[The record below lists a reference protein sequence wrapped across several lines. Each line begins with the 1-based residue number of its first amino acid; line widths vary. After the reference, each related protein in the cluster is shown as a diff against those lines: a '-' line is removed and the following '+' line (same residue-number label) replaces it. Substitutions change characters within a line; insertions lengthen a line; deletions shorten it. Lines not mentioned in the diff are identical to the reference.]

1 MSEEN
6 KPDEAIVS
14 VRLPRGMRE
23 KVDAITAGSFSTM
36 SEYIR
41 DLIRRD
47 IDRRTPEI
55 AKEEGTAA

>member
-1 MSEEN
+1 MSGNTKQEET
-6 KPDEAIVS
+6 IVS

-23 KVDAITAGSFSTM
+23 KVEEITQGSFSTM

-47 IDRRTPEI
+47 IDRRNGEMNR
-55 AKEEGTAA
+55 EGVTA